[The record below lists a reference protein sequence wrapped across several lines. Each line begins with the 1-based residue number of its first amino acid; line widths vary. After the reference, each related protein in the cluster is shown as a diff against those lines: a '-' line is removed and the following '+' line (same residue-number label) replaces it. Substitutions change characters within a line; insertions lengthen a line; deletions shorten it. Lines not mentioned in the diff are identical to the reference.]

1 MFYSLS
7 NLPYWII
14 LGLGILLF
22 LIAISAGGG
31 DDDVGGNDLL
41 DLDADTEVDIE
52 AEGDIGLPQLLGWLG
67 LGKVPLILLLAT
79 DLCLWGLTGW
89 LLNAIAFHFLGF
101 IPVAIIGWGGVIFLV
116 SFWLGLQIG
125 GLIARPLGKLFAS
138 FGEDVSSDRLIGCLG
153 TVASKTIPRITEGKI
168 GQVDVSDTNKNL
180 VSVGATIPQWATIIP
195 QRGQQVIVIDRRKH
209 SYLVLAKDTSDED
222 RWLAN
227 SDSIKD
233 AHSH

>member
-1 MFYSLS
+1 MFYSLT

-22 LIAISAGGG
+22 LVAISAGGG
-31 DDDVGGNDLL
+31 EDNIDSNDIF
-41 DLDADTEVDIE
+41 DLDADTDVDVDADGE
-52 AEGDIGLPQLLGWLG
+52 MGLPQFLSWLG
-67 LGKVPLILLLAT
+67 IGKVPLILLLAT
-79 DLCLWGLTGW
+79 DLCFWGLTGW

-101 IPVAIIGWGGVIFLV
+101 IPVAIIGWGGIIFLV
-116 SFWLGLQIG
+116 SFWLGLQMG

-138 FGEDVSSDRLIGCLG
+138 FGQDVSSDRLIGCLG
-153 TVASKTIPRITEGKI
+153 TVSSKTIPPITEGKI
-168 GQVDVSDTNKNL
+168 GQVDVSDPNKNL
-180 VSVGATIPQWATIIP
+180 VTIGATIPSWATVIP
-195 QRGQQVIVIDRRKH
+195 QRGQQVIVIDRRKN

-233 AHSH
+233 SHSH

>member
-14 LGLGILLF
+14 FGLGVLLF

-31 DDDVGGNDLL
+31 DDDIDGNDIF
-41 DLDADTEVDIE
+41 DLDADTDVDVDVDGE
-52 AEGDIGLPQLLGWLG
+52 IGLPQLLGWLG
-67 LGKVPLILLLAT
+67 IGKVPLILLLAT

-89 LLNAIAFHFLGF
+89 LLNAIAAHFLGF
-101 IPVAIIGWGGVIFLV
+101 IPVAIIGWGGIIFLT
-116 SFWLGLQIG
+116 SFGLGLQIG
-125 GLIARPLGKLFAS
+125 GLFARPLGKLFAA
-138 FGEDVSSDRLIGCLG
+138 FGQDASSDRLIGCLG
-153 TVASKTIPRITEGKI
+153 TVSSKTIPRITEGKI

-180 VSVGATIPQWATIIP
+180 VTVGATIPQWATIIP
-195 QRGQQVIVIDRRKH
+195 QRGQQVIVIDRRKS

-227 SDSIKD
+227 SESTQDH
-233 AHSH
+233 HSH